1 MEVGSG
7 TGLVGLAA
15 AIAGASKVVLTDL
28 PENVTRLQKNIE
40 SNSTAL
46 EKAGA
51 VVEAKALAWG
61 DLDAVYEVAPQ
72 GCDLVLG
79 SGNLVSTIISIF
91 YLFIYFLFLQIC
103 MPHTDLCYNIEMFS
117 PLLETLH
124 ELCIIRGARVF
135 LATEQRWDHVN
146 EAWAAALAR
155 SHMEQID
162 EFEVETPATLP
173 RRVLCV
179 ELQARAEKDKIFTIP
194 VDSKSSR
201 QN

>member
-1 MEVGSG
+1 MGSG

-28 PENVTRLQKNIE
+28 PENVTRLQNNIE

-79 SGNLVSTIISIF
+79 AGDLAPMIISIF
-91 YLFIYFLFLQIC
+91 LFFYFFVSANLYATQIYV
-103 MPHTDLCYNIEMFS
+103 
-117 PLLETLH
+117 
-124 ELCIIRGARVF
+124 II
-135 LATEQRWDHVN
+135 
-146 EAWAAALAR
+146 
-155 SHMEQID
+155 
-162 EFEVETPATLP
+162 
-173 RRVLCV
+173 
-179 ELQARAEKDKIFTIP
+179 
-194 VDSKSSR
+194 
-201 QN
+201 